1 MGNRKQG
8 LGTGCWRLGKANS
21 QFGQDVGWAAP
32 KKQKDS
38 SKMHDQSGKVIENK
52 GQLWKTPQENGN
64 VTENKG
70 SYTFKAGMLLKRK
83 VVGRC

>member
-1 MGNRKQG
+1 VGKGKQG
-8 LGTGCWRLGKANS
+8 LGTGCWRLWKANS

-52 GQLWKTPQENGN
+52 GLLWKTLQLSGN
-64 VTENKG
+64 VIEKKTL
-70 SYTFKAGMLLKRK
+70 TTLKRECCSK
-83 VVGRC
+83 EK